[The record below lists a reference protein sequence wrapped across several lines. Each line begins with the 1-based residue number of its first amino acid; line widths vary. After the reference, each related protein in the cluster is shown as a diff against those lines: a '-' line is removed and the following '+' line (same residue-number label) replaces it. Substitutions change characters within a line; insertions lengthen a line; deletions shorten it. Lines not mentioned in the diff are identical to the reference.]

1 MKLRARTL
9 RAAIEKVGWV
19 LMRPLPWCLLLAVT
33 SSPLRAQALEDRL
46 TDLFIFGQG
55 DEALFLGGSAGS
67 DNPGIQLH
75 GDHFIPS
82 AVEGNATIIS
92 FLTNSIGSNV
102 ANIPVSASS
111 GGETFRFEG
120 ASPVRTS
127 ISAGPIYAERAQTL
141 GSGRLFF
148 SLSRTGLHYETLRGV
163 PLDAVPLAF
172 THANVDFPSCD
183 AIFGGDCTRY
193 GIPDFENEVID
204 FTLGLDVNVDVT
216 AFALTYGIDDRIDL
230 GVVLPVVKTSLR
242 GTSSATIIPFGATG
256 PPPHFFAG
264 TEDDPVLTAS
274 RFVEGSSSGLGDVS
288 ARVKVNLR
296 EASPVSLAILAEGRF
311 PTGSEEDLRGS
322 GAVALR
328 GLGIVSARLGD
339 FSPHANIGY
348 QYRGR
353 ELDPDV
359 FLLTA
364 GFDQL
369 LSPWATMAADL
380 ISEFPIGTSEIPV
393 PENVVLEE
401 PFRRTVRT
409 SSIPDRRD
417 DIINASLGLKLT
429 IPRAVTFVANG
440 AFPLNRG
447 GMRPDVLWTVGAE
460 YTF

>member
-1 MKLRARTL
+1 MR
-9 RAAIEKVGWV
+9 V
-19 LMRPLPWCLLLAVT
+19 LLWCLIVALAST
-33 SSPLRAQALEDRL
+33 PAAAQGLSDRI
-46 TDLFIFGQG
+46 TDLFIFGEG
-55 DEALFLGGSAGS
+55 DEALFLGGSAAA
-67 DNPGIQLH
+67 DNPQIQVH
-75 GDHFIPS
+75 GDHFVPS
-82 AVEGNATIIS
+82 AVGGNATIIS
-92 FLTNSIGSNV
+92 FLTNSVGSNV
-102 ANIPVSASS
+102 ANVPVSASS

-120 ASPVRTS
+120 ATPVHTA

-141 GSGRLFF
+141 GSGRLYL
-148 SLSRTGLHYETLRGV
+148 SLSRTGLQYETLRGV
-163 PLDAVPLAF
+163 PLDAMQLTF
-172 THANVDFPSCD
+172 THANVDFPGCD
-183 AIFGGDCTRY
+183 AIFAGDCTRY

-204 FTLGLDVNVDVT
+204 FTLDLGVNVDVT
-216 AFALTYGIDDRIDL
+216 ALALTYGVNDRIDL
-230 GVVLPVVKTSLR
+230 GVVVPFVQTSLR
-242 GTSSATIIPFGATG
+242 GTSNATFVPFGVSGA
-256 PPPHFFAG
+256 PPHFFAG
-264 TEDDPVLTAS
+264 TEENPILTAS

-311 PTGSEEDLRGS
+311 PTGSEDDLLGS

-339 FSPHANIGY
+339 FSPHANLGY

-369 LSPWATMAADL
+369 LSPWATFAADL
-380 ISEFPIGTSEIPV
+380 ISEFPVGTSSIGV
-393 PENVVLEE
+393 PEDAVLEE
-401 PFRRTVRT
+401 PFPRTIRS
-409 SSIPDRRD
+409 SSIPHRRD

>member
-1 MKLRARTL
+1 
-9 RAAIEKVGWV
+9 
-19 LMRPLPWCLLLAVT
+19 MRLWHCCFFLAVT
-33 SSPLRAQALEDRL
+33 SSPLRAQALGDRI
-46 TDLFIFGQG
+46 TDLFIFGEG
-55 DEALFLGGSAGS
+55 DEVLFLGGSAAAG
-67 DNPGIQLH
+67 NPQIQVH
-75 GDHFIPS
+75 GDHFVPS
-82 AVEGNATIIS
+82 AVGGNATIIS

-102 ANIPVSASS
+102 ANVPVSASS

-120 ASPVRTS
+120 ATPVRTS

-141 GSGRLFF
+141 GSGRLFM

-163 PLDAVPLAF
+163 PLDAVRLAF
-172 THANVDFPSCD
+172 THSNVDFPNCD
-183 AIFGGDCTRY
+183 AIFGGDCSLY

-216 AFALTYGIDDRIDL
+216 AFALTYGVNDRIDL

-242 GTSSATIIPFGATG
+242 GTSTATIIPFGGDG

-264 TEDDPVLTAS
+264 TEDDPELSAS

-328 GLGIVSARLGD
+328 GLGILSARLGD

-369 LSPWATMAADL
+369 LSPWATLAADL

-393 PENVVLEE
+393 PQDAVLEE
-401 PFRRTVRT
+401 PFRRTIRT

-447 GMRPDVLWTVGAE
+447 GMRPDVLWTMGAE

>member
-1 MKLRARTL
+1 MRTL
-9 RAAIEKVGWV
+9 SCWI
-19 LMRPLPWCLLLAVT
+19 LLLTLGA
-33 SSPLRAQALEDRL
+33 PLHAQALADRI
-46 TDLFIFGQG
+46 TDLFIFGEG
-55 DEALFLGGSAGS
+55 DEVLFLGGSGGS
-67 DNPGIQLH
+67 ENPQIQVH
-75 GDHFIPS
+75 GDHFIPA
-82 AVEGNATIIS
+82 AVSGNATIIS
-92 FLTNSIGSNV
+92 FLANSIGSNV
-102 ANIPVSASS
+102 ANLPVSASS

-120 ASPVRTS
+120 AAPVRTS
-127 ISAGPIYAERAQTL
+127 ISPGPIYAERAQTL
-141 GSGRLFF
+141 GSGRLYLG
-148 SLSRTGLHYETLRGV
+148 LSRTGLHYETLRGV
-163 PLDAVPLAF
+163 SLDAVPLVF
-172 THANVDFPSCD
+172 THSNVDFPNCD
-183 AIFGGDCTRY
+183 VVFGGDCSRY
-193 GIPDFENEVID
+193 GIPEFENEVID
-204 FTLGLDVNVDVT
+204 FTLGLGVSVDVT
-216 AFALTYGIDDRIDL
+216 ALSLTYGVTDRLDL

-242 GTSSATIIPFGATG
+242 GTSTATIIPFGSDG

-264 TEDDPVLTAS
+264 TEDNPVLTAS

-288 ARVKVNLR
+288 ARVKLNLR
-296 EASPVSLAILAEGRF
+296 EASPVSLAVLAEGRF

-328 GLGIVSARLGD
+328 GLGILSARLGD

-359 FLLTA
+359 FLFTA

-380 ISEFPIGTSEIPV
+380 ITEFPVGSTRIPL
-393 PENVVLEE
+393 PGDVVLEE

-409 SSIPDRRD
+409 STIPDGRD

-429 IPRAVTFVANG
+429 IPRAVTVVANG

-447 GMRPDVLWTVGAE
+447 GMRPDVLWTLGAE

>member
-1 MKLRARTL
+1 
-9 RAAIEKVGWV
+9 
-19 LMRPLPWCLLLAVT
+19 MRLWHCCLFLTVIG
-33 SSPLRAQALEDRL
+33 SPLRAQALGDRI
-46 TDLFIFGQG
+46 TDLFIFGEG
-55 DEALFLGGSAGS
+55 DDVLVLGGSAAA
-67 DNPGIQLH
+67 DNPQIQVH
-75 GDHFIPS
+75 GDHFVPS
-82 AVEGNATIIS
+82 AVGGNATIIS

-102 ANIPVSASS
+102 ANVPVSASS

-120 ASPVRTS
+120 ATPVRTS

-141 GSGRLFF
+141 GSGRLFM
-148 SLSRTGLHYETLRGV
+148 SLARTGLHYETLRGV
-163 PLDAVPLAF
+163 PLDAVQLAF
-172 THANVDFPSCD
+172 THSNVDFPNCD
-183 AIFGGDCTRY
+183 AIFGGDCSIY
-193 GIPDFENEVID
+193 GIPEFENEVID

-216 AFALTYGIDDRIDL
+216 AFALTDGVNDRIDL

-242 GTSSATIIPFGATG
+242 GTSSATIIPFGGDG

-264 TEDDPVLTAS
+264 TEENPVLTAS

-328 GLGIVSARLGD
+328 GLGILSARLGD

-369 LSPWATMAADL
+369 LSPWATLAADL

-393 PENVVLEE
+393 PEDAVLEE

-409 SSIPDRRD
+409 SSIPERRD

-447 GMRPDVLWTVGAE
+447 GMRPDVLWTMGAE

>member
-1 MKLRARTL
+1 
-9 RAAIEKVGWV
+9 
-19 LMRPLPWCLLLAVT
+19 MRLWHCCFFLAVT
-33 SSPLRAQALEDRL
+33 SSPLRAQALGDRI
-46 TDLFIFGQG
+46 TDLFIFGEG
-55 DEALFLGGSAGS
+55 DEVLFLGGSAAA
-67 DNPGIQLH
+67 DNPQIQVH
-75 GDHFIPS
+75 GEHFVPS
-82 AVEGNATIIS
+82 AVGGNATIIS

-102 ANIPVSASS
+102 ANVPVSASS

-120 ASPVRTS
+120 ATPVRTS

-141 GSGRLFF
+141 GSGRLFM

-163 PLDAVPLAF
+163 PLDAVRLAF
-172 THANVDFPSCD
+172 THSNVDFPNCD
-183 AIFGGDCTRY
+183 AIFGGDCSIY

-216 AFALTYGIDDRIDL
+216 AFALTYGVNDRIDL
-230 GVVLPVVKTSLR
+230 GVVVPVVKTSLR
-242 GTSSATIIPFGATG
+242 GTSTATIIPFGVDG

-264 TEDDPVLTAS
+264 TEDDPVLSAS

-328 GLGIVSARLGD
+328 GLGILSARLGD

-369 LSPWATMAADL
+369 LSPWATLAADL

-393 PENVVLEE
+393 PQDAVLEE
-401 PFRRTVRT
+401 PFRRTIRT
-409 SSIPDRRD
+409 SSIPERRD

-447 GMRPDVLWTVGAE
+447 GMRPDVLWTMGAE

>member
-1 MKLRARTL
+1 
-9 RAAIEKVGWV
+9 
-19 LMRPLPWCLLLAVT
+19 MRLWHCCFFLAVT
-33 SSPLRAQALEDRL
+33 SSPLRAQALGDRI
-46 TDLFIFGQG
+46 TDLFIFGEG
-55 DEALFLGGSAGS
+55 DVVLVLGGSAAAG
-67 DNPGIQLH
+67 NPQIQVH
-75 GDHFIPS
+75 GDHFVPS
-82 AVEGNATIIS
+82 AVGGNATIIS

-102 ANIPVSASS
+102 ANVPVSASS

-120 ASPVRTS
+120 ATPVRTS

-141 GSGRLFF
+141 GSGRLFM

-163 PLDAVPLAF
+163 PLDAVRLAF
-172 THANVDFPSCD
+172 THSNVDFPNCD
-183 AIFGGDCTRY
+183 AIFGGDCSLY

-216 AFALTYGIDDRIDL
+216 AFALTYGVNDRIDL

-242 GTSSATIIPFGATG
+242 GTSTATIIPFGVDG

-264 TEDDPVLTAS
+264 TEDDPELSAS

-328 GLGIVSARLGD
+328 GLGILSARLGD

-369 LSPWATMAADL
+369 LSPWATLAADL

-393 PENVVLEE
+393 PQDAVLEE
-401 PFRRTVRT
+401 PFRRTIRT

-447 GMRPDVLWTVGAE
+447 GMRPDVLWTMGAE